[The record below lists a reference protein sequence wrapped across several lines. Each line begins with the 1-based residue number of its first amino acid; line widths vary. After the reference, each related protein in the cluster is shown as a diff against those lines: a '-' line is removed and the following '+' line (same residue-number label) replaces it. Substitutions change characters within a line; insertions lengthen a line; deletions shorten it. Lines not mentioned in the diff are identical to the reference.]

1 MKIIENYNEALKHN
15 INILSR
21 LYNQEDKEKIKRF
34 IFEEVDK
41 YNLLPGEELYKK
53 AYLLSCEMIKNELI

>member
-1 MKIIENYNEALKHN
+1 MKTIKSYNEALNHN

-21 LYNQEDKEKIKRF
+21 LYKQKDKEKIKRF

-41 YNLLPGEELYKK
+41 YNLLTPEDLYKK
-53 AYLLSCEMIKNELI
+53 AYLFSCELIKNELI